1 MLLAA
6 RPYLRAVGWYA
17 ANALLTVAL
26 MTGVLRLWRAPLD
39 VPFCY
44 EVDGIQTLV
53 FTKTVAETGW
63 YLDNPRLGAPGAM
76 DLRLFPQSE
85 GLHFL
90 ILRGLSAAGADP
102 FLALNL
108 FVLACFPLAATTALF
123 VLRRFGCSLF
133 VSALASQLFAFLP
146 YHTMR
151 LLCAGHIFLASY
163 WLVPVAVWI
172 VLRLYRGPDPADPPS
187 PWRRRLAFAA
197 ALAFSFVLP
206 GTGVYY
212 AFFYC
217 CFLCLTG
224 VRAVVAERRWAALGA
239 AAALVAATA
248 AGVLAN
254 VAPSLPAI
262 RAARA
267 EHPEPILVR
276 TPDHADTF
284 GLRVIQMVL
293 PISDHRVRAL
303 RESKARYNDSM
314 APHHRINEN
323 DTASLGALGTAGFL
337 TLLAFLLRRRP
348 AAGRPELWEALAA
361 LNLGAVLLGTVGG
374 LGAVVNFAGVLW
386 IRAYTRVS
394 IFIAFF
400 ALMVLVLLAD
410 RLRRAAAGRW
420 RWGADAALV
429 GVAALA
435 LFDQTGLNC
444 TSLGPTLW
452 QESFR
457 SDRGFGRAIEERLP
471 AGSSVF
477 QLPCC
482 SFPEQLMPT
491 GASGYHLAAPYLH
504 TRTLRWSYGANLR
517 QPGWRWQCEVAA
529 KPVPEMLAELRA
541 RGFAGV
547 YIDRR
552 GYGDR
557 AQWLEGH
564 ITAALGSA
572 PLVSDDGHCSF
583 FPLPPAG
590 PPAPPSSGG
599 SEPAKS
605 ASAP

>member
-6 RPYLRAVGWYA
+6 RPYLRPVGWYA
-17 ANALLTVAL
+17 ANALLTVVL
-26 MTGVLRLWRAPLD
+26 MTGLLRLWRAPLAE
-39 VPFCY
+39 PFCY

-53 FTKTVAETGW
+53 FTKTVAESGW

-90 ILRGLSAAGADP
+90 MLRGLSAAGADP
-102 FLALNL
+102 FLATNL
-108 FVLACFPLAATTALF
+108 FILACFPLAATTALF

-151 LLCAGHIFLASY
+151 VLWAGHIFLASY
-163 WLVPVAVWI
+163 WLVPIAVW
-172 VLRLYRGPDPADPPS
+172 VVVRLYRGPDPAAPPE
-187 PWRRRLAFAA
+187 PKRRRLAFAA

-217 CFLCLTG
+217 FFLCLTG
-224 VRAVVAERRWAALGA
+224 VRAVVAERRWAAPGA
-239 AAALVAATA
+239 AALLVVATE

-254 VAPSLPAI
+254 VAPSLPAL

-267 EHPEPILVR
+267 EHPGPILER

-284 GLRVIQMVL
+284 GLRIIQVVL

-303 RESKARYNDSM
+303 RESKYRYNFPMDQ
-314 APHHRINEN
+314 HHRINEN
-323 DTASLGALGTAGFL
+323 DTASLGLLGAAGFL
-337 TLLAFLLRRRP
+337 TLLAFLLRRRGT
-348 AAGRPELWEALAA
+348 AGRPELWEALSA

-386 IRAYTRVS
+386 IRAYNRVS

-400 ALMVLVLLAD
+400 ALMILVLLAD
-410 RLRRAAAGRW
+410 RLRAAAAGRW
-420 RWGADAALV
+420 RWGVNAGLA

-435 LFDQTGLNC
+435 LFDQTGENC
-444 TSLGPTLW
+444 SLGPILW
-452 QESFR
+452 HQPFC
-457 SDRGFGRAIEERLP
+457 SDRAFGRAIEERLP

-482 SFPEQLMPT
+482 TFPEHAMGT
-491 GASGYHLAAPYLH
+491 GVSGYHLAAPYLH
-504 TRTLRWSYGANLR
+504 TRTLRWSYGTNPL
-517 QPGWRWQCEVAA
+517 QPAWRWQCAVAA
-529 KPVPEMLAELRA
+529 MPVPEMLAELRA

-547 YIDRR
+547 YVDRR

-557 AQWLEGH
+557 GLGLE
-564 ITAALGSA
+564 TQLTEALGVA
-572 PLVSDDGHCSF
+572 PLVSDDGHCVF
-583 FPLPPAG
+583 FPLPPAA